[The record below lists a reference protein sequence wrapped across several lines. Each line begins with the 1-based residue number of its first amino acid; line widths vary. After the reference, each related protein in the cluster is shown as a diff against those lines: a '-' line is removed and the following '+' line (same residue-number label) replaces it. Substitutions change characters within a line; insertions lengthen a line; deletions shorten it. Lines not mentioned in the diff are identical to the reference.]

1 MNDAG
6 KDTNKRNREIAH
18 NESVRQT
25 TSDVRVSVWAIAIA
39 VIVALALGGWL
50 WLGRQH

>member
-25 TSDVRVSVWAIAIA
+25 TSDVRVSVWAIGVA
-39 VIVALALGGWL
+39 VLIGLAVFGWF
-50 WLGRQH
+50 WMR